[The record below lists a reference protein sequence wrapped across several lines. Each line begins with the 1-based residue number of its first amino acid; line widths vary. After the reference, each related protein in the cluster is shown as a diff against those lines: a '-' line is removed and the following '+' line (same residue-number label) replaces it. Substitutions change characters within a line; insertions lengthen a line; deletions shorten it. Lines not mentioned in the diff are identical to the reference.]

1 MYREYGFLVC
11 EFCKC
16 GNRQLNVHHRT
27 YKRLGMEW
35 LMDVNLLCNDCH
47 LLIHTLPRSGRN
59 NYLFKRTKENKALL

>member
-1 MYREYGFLVC
+1 M
-11 EFCKC
+11 
-16 GNRQLNVHHRT
+16 
-27 YKRLGMEW
+27 